1 MAKVSKP
8 TIRYTSREFDSI
20 KQDLVSFVKRYYPD
34 TFQDF
39 QEAGFGSM
47 VLDTTAYVG
56 DLLSFYLDYE
66 VNESF
71 LDTAGEFENII
82 KIARQMGYRY
92 QPNKTSTG
100 ICSFYALVPAR
111 TSVALEGGAEP
122 NYDYAP
128 VLKRGTSLGSNAG
141 ITFTLSTDVDFS
153 NTNNEVV
160 VAERDETT
168 GRPTRYAIKSF
179 GRVIS
184 GKTAV
189 AKRTVGEFKP
199 FQKIRLNNNNII
211 EIISVTDSNN
221 NEYFE
226 VPNLAQDTVYRQV
239 PNNGADKAYVKYL
252 LQPKSTPRRFEV
264 LREGGA
270 IFLRFGYGSETEIE
284 TSEKTVVPSK
294 KSLDLFGKE
303 YISDTSFDP
312 NTLLE
317 SGKFGVSPANT
328 TLTIVYRENTNNNVN
343 IAAGT
348 LNSIKRP
355 FFKFTDSASSEAL
368 KSQVIRSLEVTNE
381 EQIVGDIQPLRS
393 EDIKVLASNSLFAQ
407 NRAVTAAD
415 YKALIFSMPSGLG
428 GIKRAVAYKDTAS
441 LKNNINLFLL
451 SEDEQGKL
459 SLPTASLK
467 NNVRF
472 WLTKYKLLNDSV
484 DIFDAKIVNV
494 KIDFI
499 AVAEPGYDRAS
510 VLARVKRQLAKYLR
524 DNQNDIGEPIYVTRL
539 INAANEVD
547 GVADIIRMDLTR
559 KTGANYSSTIY
570 NLNSNYSSD
579 GRKIFIPKNVI
590 WEVKFPL
597 QDINGEVR

>member
-71 LDTAGEFENII
+71 LDTAGEFENVV

-168 GRPTRYAIKSF
+168 GRPTRYAVKSF

-184 GKTAV
+184 GKTTV
-189 AKRTVGEFKP
+189 AKRTVGAFKP
-199 FQKIRLNNNNII
+199 FQKVRLNNNNII

-239 PNNGADKAYVKYL
+239 PNNGSDKAYVKYL

-264 LREGGA
+264 VRENGS

-284 TSEKTVVPSK
+284 TSEKTVIPSK

-312 NTLLE
+312 STLLE
-317 SGKFGVSPANT
+317 SGKFGVSPSNT
-328 TLTIVYRENTNNNVN
+328 VLTIVYRENTNAQVN
-343 IAAGT
+343 IAART
-348 LNSIKRP
+348 LRTIKRP
-355 FFKFTDSASSEAL
+355 LFKFSDSATS
-368 KSQVIRSLEVTNE
+368 
-381 EQIVGDIQPLRS
+381 
-393 EDIKVLASNSLFAQ
+393 
-407 NRAVTAAD
+407 
-415 YKALIFSMPSGLG
+415 
-428 GIKRAVAYKDTAS
+428 
-441 LKNNINLFLL
+441 
-451 SEDEQGKL
+451 
-459 SLPTASLK
+459 
-467 NNVRF
+467 
-472 WLTKYKLLNDSV
+472 
-484 DIFDAKIVNV
+484 DA
-494 KIDFI
+494 
-499 AVAEPGYDRAS
+499 
-510 VLARVKRQLAKYLR
+510 
-524 DNQNDIGEPIYVTRL
+524 
-539 INAANEVD
+539 
-547 GVADIIRMDLTR
+547 
-559 KTGANYSSTIY
+559 
-570 NLNSNYSSD
+570 
-579 GRKIFIPKNVI
+579 
-590 WEVKFPL
+590 
-597 QDINGEVR
+597 